1 MAEVCCVA
9 VPFLLILFRLSFY
22 ESAEIRLI
30 LYQIWILRKNRLCL
44 ERINYQLLWA
54 DLLYW
59 KFLYRA
65 YLIVF
70 LVPLVL
76 LRNHPDSYHLLFLLP
91 NIVSK
96 ARPVLLVYRPAKLI
110 PAK

>member
-44 ERINYQLLWA
+44 ERINYQLL
-54 DLLYW
+54 
-59 KFLYRA
+59 
-65 YLIVF
+65 
-70 LVPLVL
+70 
-76 LRNHPDSYHLLFLLP
+76 
-91 NIVSK
+91 
-96 ARPVLLVYRPAKLI
+96 
-110 PAK
+110 